1 MSKLIRRQFTMN
13 SKTDERACKL
23 AKTNGYVTRT
33 SDKPKPVEFILSI
46 FRWVLTIDASEDMY
60 QIRKIKGSSIG
71 VVEALKEAW
80 RLYCENVIRSK
91 PPKR

>member
-1 MSKLIRRQFTMN
+1 MSKLIRRQFTFREN
-13 SKTDERACKL
+13 TDKRACQL
-23 AKTNGYVTRT
+23 AKDNGYVTSA

-46 FRWVLTIDASEDMY
+46 FRWVLTIEASEDMHRLR
-60 QIRKIKGSSIG
+60 QIKGNIG

-80 RLYCENVIRSK
+80 RTYCEMQIKS